1 MKILIIILFLTKIT
15 FSQNFEI
22 KGNSV
27 LNNRGKVNIQN
38 RNVNLDT
45 QANINNSG
53 TINIEKTVDT
63 LNTLLNS
70 GGTINNENGK
80 IILNYNGST
89 TFNQAELKGYVEF
102 INDKF
107 QVIPAVLYDTI
118 IFKGN
123 EKRLSANQSTNV
135 VDFGASSL
143 VKTEGTVDLKAN
155 DQNGLGMPKFYS
167 HKNTEHDGAVD
178 KNATS
183 GGMKFILNT
192 DSTFA
197 QVNGIG
203 EFKYLELDK
212 PNGATITRGGWSVQ
226 NLLTLR
232 NGVLYNSNDQNFT
245 LEDGSSIKIVDGNFH
260 MGKVSGIYRTPQSRL
275 NMSPIFDGKV
285 LVEYGGTGGIE
296 IGGEIPLANN
306 VLTDLI
312 VNNSE
317 GVTFTRDAHVSDRLT
332 VASNIYMDSD
342 SDGNGTKDKEN
353 TLVFK
358 GQNSGIDYTNQT
370 AEIYGNFARTNLVEG
385 ESQTFNNAY
394 TWVKF
399 GNGGQDLSNNSGKI
413 DTFQVRIEPNTAF
426 DIIEYD
432 EDSEFKVRRK
442 IELTAKD
449 NSGNQI
455 DSVNDV
461 TFGYAWK
468 HDKDNVNNPIHET
481 STNPDVIFN
490 ELVLQK
496 WEKDDINWVDQ
507 TDATNPQ
514 LDNNSKF
521 AYASAK
527 LNGRLGEF
535 GIGMT
540 IAKYLALMAKAILE
554 GAYIGEGKM
563 HTVLSDSLIIPN
575 TPPGEYPFN
584 LDPNSKNIYV
594 ENIPEGVVDW
604 IVLEFRDGPNIASNN
619 KFYKTCFLMSDGTIA
634 DTNGSSQVLIFSED
648 TGINVKGGDGYHLA
662 LRHRNHLTVV
672 TNDKFMFSTKEA
684 TQIIDFSD
692 PNVIFGF
699 DLKVLGLDE
708 EGNQVRGLYAGNV
721 DRSRTY
727 IDSLTGVATGEQYIS
742 NDDVDF
748 IAKFLGDWDLNPKA
762 MYRRSDTNMNGI
774 ITGKDYNI
782 SWNNRGKISVV
793 IE

>member
-1 MKILIIILFLTKIT
+1 MKILIIILLLTKIT
-15 FSQNFEI
+15 FSQNFEM

-27 LNNRGKVNIQN
+27 LDNKGKVNINN
-38 RNVNLDT
+38 RYVNVENGS
-45 QANINNSG
+45 NINNSG
-53 TINIEKTVDT
+53 TINIEKQY
-63 LNTLLNS
+63 LNS
-70 GGTINNENGK
+70 DGIINNENGK
-80 IILNYNGST
+80 LLLNNTTTT
-89 TFNQAELKGYVEF
+89 TFNQKEIKGYVEF
-102 INDKF
+102 NSANR
-107 QVIPAVLYDTI
+107 QYIPAILFDTI
-118 IFKGN
+118 VFKGN
-123 EKRLSANQSTNV
+123 EKQFIVNSRTNE
-135 VDFGASSL
+135 VDFGATSL
-143 VKTEGTVDLKAN
+143 VKTDATSNITYDKLN
-155 DQNGLGMPKFYS
+155 PMIPKFYS
-167 HKNTEHDGAVD
+167 HKSTEHDG
-178 KNATS
+178 KINANS
-183 GGMKFILNT
+183 ANSDGVPFILST

-197 QVNGIG
+197 QINGTG
-203 EFKYLELDK
+203 LFKSLELDK
-212 PNGATITRGGWSVQ
+212 ANGATITRGGWSVQ

-245 LEDGSSIKIVDGNFH
+245 LENGSTINIVDGNFH
-260 MGKVSGIYRTPQSRL
+260 MMDESGIYRTPQSRL
-275 NMSPIFDGKV
+275 NMAPIFDGKV

-468 HDKDNVNNPIHET
+468 HDKDNVNNPLHET

-496 WEKDDINWVDQ
+496 WEKDDIDWVDQ

-514 LDNNSKF
+514 LDNNTKF

-762 MYRRSDTNMNGI
+762 MYRISDTNMNGI